1 MADDRQGHVGAQ
13 RVGHGHDNHG
23 HVVGV
28 IVVDDERRVAHAS
41 GVAADPRLKAMAG
54 DRAWLSDALQRRL
67 QPVTIDRR
75 PYLLAIIPKGQG
87 AVILCSEPPGQPFVD
102 FVSSVDFAYEL
113 LEHLV
118 TDPFEAMT
126 VIDAKARVAFISPVH
141 ERFFGLERGEAIG
154 RPARE
159 VIENT
164 KLDRVLKTGK
174 AEIGELQR
182 MRGAERVVNRIP
194 IKRDGKVLGAFGR
207 VTFKGPKEVEALS
220 RRVNALESE
229 VAFYRREA
237 SFLRNRTY
245 GLESLVGDSPAMRRV
260 RAEIVKVA
268 PLEIPVLV
276 RGESGTGKELVAH
289 ALHAL
294 SPRREANMVTINAA
308 ALPSTLVEA
317 ELFGYA
323 PGAFTGA
330 DRKGRMGKFEQA
342 AGGTIFLDEIG
353 DMPLDVQVKLLRVLQ
368 DRMVERVGGD
378 RPIEADFRFI
388 SATNRDLQDMVGDKA
403 FRLDLYY
410 RISPIVIHVPP
421 LRERIDDIP
430 LLVETFLREL
440 AQRHALPAPA
450 IDDEALSWLA
460 EQPWPGN
467 VRQLRHEIERAFVF
481 AENGLIRADTL
492 AGGQPGGFGASV
504 NAGVARRAATAE
516 TAANLRQARDRTEMD
531 LIRAAML
538 KLKGNKKRVAE
549 ELGISRSYLYKKL
562 DEMAV
567 QADPA

>member
-1 MADDRQGHVGAQ
+1 MQEEARGHLVGL
-13 RVGHGHDNHG
+13 V
-23 HVVGV
+23 VVGE
-28 IVVDDERRVAHAS
+28 DRRVAHAS
-41 GVAADPRLKAMAG
+41 GVGADPRIRTMAG
-54 DRAWLSDALQRRL
+54 DPAWLEDALQRRL
-67 QPVTIDRR
+67 QPISIDRR
-75 PYLLAIIPKGQG
+75 SYLLAVIPQGRG
-87 AVILCSEPPGQPFVD
+87 AVILCSDAPGQPFVD
-102 FVSSVDFAYEL
+102 FVASVDFAYDL
-113 LEHLV
+113 LEHLL

-126 VIDAKARVAFISPVH
+126 VIDAKARIAFISPVH
-141 ERFFGLERGEAIG
+141 ERFFRLDRGEAIG
-154 RPARE
+154 RPVRE

-164 KLDRVLKTGK
+164 KLDRVLRSGK

-182 MRGAERVVNRIP
+182 MGGAERVVNRIP
-194 IKRDGKVLGAFGR
+194 IKRDGRMIGAFGR
-207 VTFKGPKEVEALS
+207 VTFKGPKEVEELS

-237 SFLRNRTY
+237 SLLRNRSY
-245 GLESLVGDSPAMRRV
+245 GLESLVGESPAMRRV
-260 RAEIVKVA
+260 RAEIVKIA

-294 SPRREANMVTINAA
+294 SPRRESRMVTINAA

-353 DMPLDVQVKLLRVLQ
+353 DMPVDIQIKLLRVLQ

-378 RPIEADFRFI
+378 RPVEADFRFI
-388 SATNRDLQDMVGDKA
+388 SATNRDLQEMVAAKS

-430 LLVETFLREL
+430 LLVETFLSEL
-440 AQRHALPAPA
+440 SQRHALPAP
-450 IDDEALSWLA
+450 IMSNDALAWLA
-460 EQPWPGN
+460 EQAWPGN

-481 AENGLIRADTL
+481 AEGGLITADTL
-492 AGGQPGGFGASV
+492 AERQLAMPGEPTTP
-504 NAGVARRAATAE
+504 ARRAPQADLGAS
-516 TAANLRQARDRTEMD
+516 LREARGRTEAD
-531 LIRAAML
+531 LIRAAMVRL
-538 KLKGNKKRVAE
+538 NGNKKRVAE

-567 QADPA
+567 QADRS